1 MGPSNPRG
9 PTRHRICR
17 GLIYSKEQER
27 EIKAEKRMPSSTFK
41 EIKFSFSFLL
51 PVIHY
56 HRPFPF
62 IPLECLQIKRKS
74 LRNVRNVIRME
85 RQSFIPLW
93 IDETSGSRRG
103 CFKINGVFADVTEGI
118 SPPSHRQRFI
128 ILKKTLEGR
137 GGGAG
142 FILPS
147 ELMARKGAQAQRKRT
162 CSNSLIASILPAYF
176 QKQKAKRP
184 DS

>member
-1 MGPSNPRG
+1 MGPSDPRG
-9 PTRHRICR
+9 STRHSICR
-17 GLIYSKEQER
+17 GLIYSKQQER
-27 EIKAEKRMPSSTFK
+27 EIKTEKRMPSSTFK
-41 EIKFSFSFLL
+41 KAKFSSSFLL
-51 PVIHY
+51 PAIHY

-62 IPLECLQIKRKS
+62 IPVECLQIKRKS

-85 RQSFIPLW
+85 RHSFIPLW
-93 IDETSGSRRG
+93 IDETSGSRRS

-128 ILKKTLEGR
+128 ILKKTLEGM
-137 GGGAG
+137 GGAG

-162 CSNSLIASILPAYF
+162 CLNSLIASILPTYF
-176 QKQKAKRP
+176 QRQKAKRP